1 MSGYV
6 DGFINGTLV
15 PSVAANAL
23 TIAIKTLAGND
34 PSAADPVH
42 VVLRNATAATGN
54 YVVLA
59 ITAATSL
66 AISPGSTLG
75 AASNTPFRVWIVGF
89 NDAGTF
95 RLGAQVCTI
104 ANRMHPL
111 AEYGVRS
118 SVAEGGA
125 GAADSAGVLY
135 TDVAVASK
143 AFRILGFMTW
153 ENGLTTAGAWGSP
166 PTDVQLFGPGIPLP
180 GQVIQS
186 AQAIGGG
193 GNTTS
198 STFTATS
205 LAVSMSPTSKA
216 NPVGLAFDGN
226 VNISHSGVFGFVG
239 ILRGGTLVGRAAA
252 IYSTGGGLQIWPCGS
267 TSRTIRRPIP
277 ARPGRSTSATATT
290 SPRSTRSAPAPMPAA
305 CCRLGR

>member
-1 MSGYV
+1 M
-6 DGFINGTLV
+6 
-15 PSVAANAL
+15 
-23 TIAIKTLAGND
+23 
-34 PSAADPVH
+34 
-42 VVLRNATAATGN
+42 
-54 YVVLA
+54 
-59 ITAATSL
+59 
-66 AISPGSTLG
+66 
-75 AASNTPFRVWIVGF
+75 
-89 NDAGTF
+89 
-95 RLGAQVCTI
+95 
-104 ANRMHPL
+104 
-111 AEYGVRS
+111 
-118 SVAEGGA
+118 
-125 GAADSAGVLY
+125 LY

-205 LAVSMSPTSKA
+205 LAVSMSPTSRA

-252 IYSTGGGLQIWPCGS
+252 IYSTGGGLQIWPCGVNV
-267 TSRTIRRPIP
+267 TDY
-277 ARPGRSTSATATT
+277 
-290 SPRSTRSAPAPMPAA
+290 PAA
-305 CCRLGR
+305 NTGTTWTVNIRNSNNLATVDAFGASADAGGMLQAWEMMG